1 MKYNRNN
8 AVKGYLLVSPL
19 LLGCLVFYAVPFC
32 MMLCYSVKSSAGR
45 SATFVGLENYREMLQ
60 NEMFLLACRNTLKFL
75 MIGLPLILIL
85 SYVIA
90 LMLKKYVGR
99 YKVLKSVLMF
109 PYIMP
114 IVGTVF
120 LVEMLFAEN
129 GSVNRFLALAGG
141 GHEKWLETSW
151 ALGVAVIL
159 YLWKNIG
166 YSIILLLSGL
176 ITISENQYLSAEID
190 GAGSF
195 QKFRYI
201 TTPQMWHSVF
211 FALLFSMINT
221 FKCFREIFLIGGK
234 HPNPDIYMLQ
244 HFINNSFEN
253 FNYNKLSVASVLMF
267 AVITI
272 VVGIFYSWIRR
283 REV

>member
-1 MKYNRNN
+1 MKYTRNN
-8 AVKGYLLVSPL
+8 AVKGYLLVSPMM
-19 LLGCLVFYAVPFC
+19 LGCLVFYAVPFC
-32 MMLCYSVKSSAGR
+32 MVLGYSVKSSAGR
-45 SATFVGLENYREMLQ
+45 RATFVGLENYREMLQ

-75 MIGLPLILIL
+75 VIGLPLILFMA
-85 SYVIA
+85 YVIA

-99 YKVLKSVLMF
+99 YRVLKTVLMF

-114 IVGTVF
+114 VVGTVF
-120 LVEMLFAEN
+120 LVELLFAEN
-129 GSVNRFLALAGG
+129 GGASRLLSLLGG
-141 GHEKWLETSW
+141 GSEKWLETSW
-151 ALGVAVIL
+151 AFTVVVVI

-166 YSIILLLSGL
+166 YSVILLLSGL
-176 ITISENQYLSAEID
+176 ITISGDQYDSAQMD

-195 QKFRYI
+195 QKFLYI

-211 FALLFSMINT
+211 FALLFSMINA

-253 FNYNKLSVASVLMF
+253 FNNKLSVASVLMF
-267 AVITI
+267 VAVTI

-283 REV
+283 REI

>member
-1 MKYNRNN
+1 M
-8 AVKGYLLVSPL
+8 
-19 LLGCLVFYAVPFC
+19 
-32 MMLCYSVKSSAGR
+32 
-45 SATFVGLENYREMLQ
+45 
-60 NEMFLLACRNTLKFL
+60 
-75 MIGLPLILIL
+75 
-85 SYVIA
+85 
-90 LMLKKYVGR
+90 
-99 YKVLKSVLMF
+99 
-109 PYIMP
+109 
-114 IVGTVF
+114 
-120 LVEMLFAEN
+120 
-129 GSVNRFLALAGG
+129 
-141 GHEKWLETSW
+141 
-151 ALGVAVIL
+151 
-159 YLWKNIG
+159 
-166 YSIILLLSGL
+166 LSGL

-211 FALLFSMINT
+211 FALLFSMINA